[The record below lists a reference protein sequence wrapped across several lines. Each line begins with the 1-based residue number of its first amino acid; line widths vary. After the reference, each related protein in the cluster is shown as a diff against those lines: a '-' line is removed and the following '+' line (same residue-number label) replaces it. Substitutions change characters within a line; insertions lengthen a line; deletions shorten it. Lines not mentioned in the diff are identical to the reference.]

1 MWAMASRSGPPRG
14 TVVALVAGATAVALL
29 AGWIGARLAGA
40 PGVASVSALTGSRVV
55 VDTPERLVALEQRV
69 ERMAL
74 QMDRLAGATASRRT
88 RPDSAA
94 TPLESKESAAEL
106 AHAQRQRVQSL
117 ATQFDA
123 ETVDPG
129 WSAPAEAALQRIGR
143 SDAILSI
150 EALPPER
157 QVVDCRSTRCRIEF
171 DFNDP
176 ADAEDWTLAYLTSL
190 GGTLSRS
197 QYSMSKTRDGLTRVT
212 LYGQR

>member
-1 MWAMASRSGPPRG
+1 M
-14 TVVALVAGATAVALL
+14 
-29 AGWIGARLAGA
+29 
-40 PGVASVSALTGSRVV
+40 
-55 VDTPERLVALEQRV
+55 
-69 ERMAL
+69 
-74 QMDRLAGATASRRT
+74 
-88 RPDSAA
+88 
-94 TPLESKESAAEL
+94 
-106 AHAQRQRVQSL
+106 AHAQLQGVQSL
-117 ATQFDA
+117 ATLFDA

-129 WSAPAEAALQRIGR
+129 WSAPAEASLQRIGR

-157 QVVDCRSTRCRIEF
+157 QSVDCRSTRCRIEF

>member
-55 VDTPERLVALEQRV
+55 VDTPERLAVLEQRV

-94 TPLESKESAAEL
+94 TPLES
-106 AHAQRQRVQSL
+106 
-117 ATQFDA
+117 
-123 ETVDPG
+123 
-129 WSAPAEAALQRIGR
+129 
-143 SDAILSI
+143 
-150 EALPPER
+150 
-157 QVVDCRSTRCRIEF
+157 
-171 DFNDP
+171 
-176 ADAEDWTLAYLTSL
+176 
-190 GGTLSRS
+190 
-197 QYSMSKTRDGLTRVT
+197 
-212 LYGQR
+212 